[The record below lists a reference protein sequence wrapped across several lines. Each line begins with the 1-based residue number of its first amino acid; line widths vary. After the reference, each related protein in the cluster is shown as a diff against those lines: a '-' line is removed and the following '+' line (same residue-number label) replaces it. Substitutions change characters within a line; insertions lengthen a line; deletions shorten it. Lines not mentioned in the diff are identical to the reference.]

1 MPRTTPTNCPRAY
14 IQSLPPVSCGRRST
28 WRLARSAVI
37 VVAVG
42 TAIVAGAFIFFPKQQ
57 TAQAILCT
65 SCNAHV
71 PEPGPARP
79 WEVDIPVSTYSRV
92 NTRNG
97 NLFTAI
103 PIVSWSGVGP
113 DMNMMLY
120 HNSANVGVTDT
131 YATATGF
138 SVGIRP
144 CAPPCNTGSGWS
156 ISYSDHL
163 LFSDYPYTIT
173 VVAGDGT
180 KDVFTQNGA
189 NWDAP
194 PGVHDRLE
202 PTPAPGYPD
211 LWRLT
216 HKNQSYQEFEKIS
229 PTSDVAHLNRGVALQ
244 S

>member
-103 PIVSWSGVGP
+103 PIVSWSGRGP

-131 YATATGF
+131 YASATGF
-138 SVGIRP
+138 SVGD
-144 CAPPCNTGSGWS
+144 GWS

-173 VVAGDGT
+173 VVAADGT

-194 PGVHDRLE
+194 LGVHDRLE
-202 PTPAPGYPD
+202 PTPAPGHPD

-216 HKNQSYQEFEKIS
+216 HKNQSYHEFS
-229 PTSDVAHLNRGVALQ
+229 NPSSTPRNRK